1 METNSKKELA
11 ALTSRHRKRN
21 LLILAGMAGL
31 LLACML
37 LSLRMGAYDTPMG
50 EMLKGI
56 FGMADRKVNAVVR
69 GSRLPRIC
77 TAVLAGV
84 GLGVTGCILQAIL
97 QNPLASSSTLGI
109 SQGAG
114 FGAAF
119 AIVVLQAGVGGTVAG
134 MTTISMLSFFSSM
147 LVSLVILGMAKFRGI
162 GPETMVLAGV
172 ALSALFS
179 GGTTLMQYFA
189 DDVQLTTFLFWTFGD
204 LGSTDWRQIG
214 MIGLVVT
221 CALCFFILRRWDY
234 NALYAGEQTAVSL
247 GVNVKATRLIN
258 LIICTFVAATIV
270 SYIGIINFIGLVA
283 PHIVRRLMGEDYCYL
298 IPGSAL
304 MGAILLL
311 LGDLV
316 ARMLVSPIILPIG
329 AITSFLGAPL
339 FLYLLFKEKK
349 HGGS

>member
-1 METNSKKELA
+1 MEANSKQTLA
-11 ALTSRHRKRN
+11 ALTGRRRRRN
-21 LLILAGMAGL
+21 MGILAAMAGL
-31 LLACML
+31 LVVCML
-37 LSLRMGAYDTPMG
+37 LSLRLGSYDTPTG
-50 EMLKGI
+50 EMLRGI

-119 AIVVLQAGVGGTVAG
+119 AIIVLQAGVGSAAVG
-134 MTTISMLSFFSSM
+134 MTAISLLSFFSSM
-147 LVSLVILGMAKFRGI
+147 LVSLVILGMARFRGVS
-162 GPETMVLAGV
+162 PETMVLAGV
-172 ALSALFS
+172 ALSAMFS

-204 LGSTDWRQIG
+204 LGSTDWQQIR
-214 MIGLVVT
+214 MMAVVVL

-247 GVNVKATRLIN
+247 GVNVKATRLVN
-258 LIICTFVAATIV
+258 LMVCTFVAATIV

-283 PHIVRRLMGEDYCYL
+283 PHIVRKLMGEDYCYL

-304 MGAILLL
+304 MGAVLLL
-311 LGDLV
+311 LGDLL
-316 ARMLVSPIILPIG
+316 ARMVVSPIILPIG